1 MVTVTGGKFP
11 QIQCQWQFKPPQHQ
25 NLWKIVSVFLKNPIT
40 LLSKPRIF
48 QKRVCVTR
56 SLANPEQGSEP
67 SIIVNQINNQA
78 SSAINHNHRHQHH
91 RQTHWW
97 NMMESPSSL
106 ELQFTSL
113 PPHRMA
119 KISASGL
126 DVRKQRAAKRS
137 TESCLSSGTA
147 TATSWNPSY
156 KLKPKLQVETQ
167 VTSWQV
173 EPTVKPKLE
182 TQSQGP
188 IARLEHHQPSEIQ
201 PSWWGC
207 RRTWCR
213 LSWASLGPTRV
224 RLFFL
229 KPCLSPNSQRV
240 KFLIKLKSYL
250 G

>member
-40 LLSKPRIF
+40 LLSKPRLF

-126 DVRKQRAAKRS
+126 DVRKQRTAKRS

-156 KLKPKLQVETQ
+156 KLKPKLQVD
-167 VTSWQV
+167 
-173 EPTVKPKLE
+173 KLN
-182 TQSQGP
+182 P
-188 IARLEHHQPSEIQ
+188 LWNPS
-201 PSWWGC
+201 
-207 RRTWCR
+207 
-213 LSWASLGPTRV
+213 
-224 RLFFL
+224 L
-229 KPCLSPNSQRV
+229 KPSHKGQLLVWSTISRQ
-240 KFLIKLKSYL
+240 KFNLLDEEVVEL
-250 G
+250 GVGCPEQV